1 VGIIII
7 GMRGRKVIKIDVM
20 LYYVMLFDELAE
32 FYNLI
37 NLNRLSLSL
46 SLS

>member
-1 VGIIII
+1 MGIIII